1 MRWEIT
7 HNTGESQEAVTTPHR
22 SAAGRNVALFVC
34 LPVHTGGGGGA
45 VEMDNLA
52 LTCSSTIDGVTLRPL
67 LGLSERPQTPDVSN
81 AGLL

>member
-1 MRWEIT
+1 M
-7 HNTGESQEAVTTPHR
+7 HA
-22 SAAGRNVALFVC
+22 
-34 LPVHTGGGGGA
+34 GGGGGA

-67 LGLSERPQTPDVSN
+67 LGLSEWPQTPDVSN